1 MNTPTS
7 APSSGEKPRIR
18 VQAGSQRVA
27 APTVRR
33 ARAQYLRDNSS
44 GILTMRRAVTR
55 DGAVSVR
62 MAAERASALAW
73 DFIQNSGWIA
83 GAVDQIITDTIGD
96 ELKLSA
102 RPKLQKLGWSP
113 EEITAWCR
121 LVEDEWYLHVW
132 RPQEYSLNG
141 TRTLAEDLD
150 GVMRYYLAGGE
161 AIGIIDYMGA
171 GLRRRYGLKTG
182 TKVSLV
188 APHRLKRETD
198 EYSGLDQGIFLDENG
213 RPTKYRMI
221 ARKYGQDVD
230 VDVPAWSG
238 SLRHVVHVMDRGDN
252 PDSVRGISVLAPIL
266 KVAAQYDQLAD
277 ATLTTALLQTA
288 FAATIKSPEPSTEA
302 FEAIQSLDDEDSDLA
317 EDLMAV
323 WTNRIDALKENG
335 ISMSDHGKIN
345 HLGPGEE
352 FHMHTAATP
361 GSQYIPFS
369 QNLQREM
376 ARRLGVTFESFA
388 MDHSNANYSSVRMA
402 MSSVWPIVT
411 RRRERVAAPFCQA
424 IYESWLD
431 EKIGTGAIPFKDGY
445 AAFAANREFVCNAE
459 WPGPAQPVADDY
471 KATMA
476 AAKRIELGLSAMEDE
491 AALMGRDASVTR
503 EKIAAEIVDMESKR
517 IPIPFGRSVGGG
529 GPMGAAMPSGG
540 MVQGDN
546 VEAA

>member
-1 MNTPTS
+1 MNTPT
-7 APSSGEKPRIR
+7 EKPRLR
-18 VQAGSQRVA
+18 VKAGSQFVA
-27 APTVRR
+27 APVVKR

-62 MAAERASALAW
+62 ESAERASALAW
-73 DFIQNSGWIA
+73 DFIHNSGWIA
-83 GAVDQIITDTIGD
+83 GAVDQIIVDTIGD

-102 RPKLQKLGWSP
+102 RPKLAKLGWSA

-121 LVEDEWYLHVW
+121 LVEEEWRLHVW

-141 TRTLAEDLD
+141 TATLADHLD
-150 GVMRYYLAGGE
+150 GVVRYYLAGGE
-161 AIGIIDYMGA
+161 AFGVLDFMPIRM
-171 GLRRRYGLKTG
+171 RKKYGLLSG

-188 APHRLKRETD
+188 APHRVKRETD
-198 EYSGLDQGIFLDENG
+198 EYSRLDQGVFLDDQG
-213 RPTKYRMI
+213 RPVRYRTI
-221 ARKYGQDVD
+221 ARKDGQDFD
-230 VDVPAWSG
+230 LDIPAG
-238 SLRHVVHVMDRGDN
+238 NGPLRRVVHVMDRGEN

-288 FAATIKSPEPSTEA
+288 FAATIKSPEPSIDAFQAIEA
-302 FEAIQSLDDEDSDLA
+302 LADDDPDLSADLLD
-317 EDLMAV
+317 V
-323 WTNRIDALKENG
+323 WGNRIDALKEHG

-376 ARRLGVTFESFA
+376 ARRLGITFESFA

-402 MSSVWPIVT
+402 MSSIWPIVT
-411 RRRERVAAPFCQA
+411 RRRERIAAPFCQA
-424 IYESWLD
+424 VYENWLD
-431 EKIGTGAIPFKDGY
+431 EMIGSGRIPFKGGY
-445 AAFAANREFVCNAE
+445 AAFAANRALVCDAE

-471 KATMA
+471 KAVMA
-476 AAKRIELGLSAMEDE
+476 AAKRVELGLSSMEDE

-503 EKIAAEIVDMESKR
+503 EKIAAEIIDMEAKR

-529 GPMGAAMPSGG
+529 GPNGAAMPSGG
-540 MVQGDN
+540 RAAGNDN
-546 VEAA
+546 ADVTEAA

>member
-1 MNTPTS
+1 MKTPIIAGDQS
-7 APSSGEKPRIR
+7 IDKPRIR
-18 VQAGSQRVA
+18 VKAGSQFIA
-27 APTVRR
+27 APPTVRR

-55 DGAVSVR
+55 DGADSVR
-62 MAAERASALAW
+62 VAAERASALAW
-73 DFIQNSGWIA
+73 DFIHNSGWIA

-102 RPKLQKLGWSP
+102 RPLLSKLGWSS
-113 EEITAWCR
+113 EEITAWAR
-121 LVEDEWYLHVW
+121 LVEEEWYLHVW

-150 GVMRYYLAGGE
+150 GVIRYYLAGGE
-161 AIGIIDYMGA
+161 AVGVIDYMPI
-171 GLRRRYGLKTG
+171 GLRKKYGIKSG
-182 TKVSLV
+182 TKVSLI
-188 APHRLKRETD
+188 APHRLKRETN
-198 EYSGLDQGIFLDENG
+198 ENVGLDQGIFHDENG

-221 ARKYGQDVD
+221 GRKLGMDFD
-230 VDVPAWSG
+230 VDVPAWNG
-238 SLRHVVHVMDRGDN
+238 ALRRVVHVMDRGDN

-288 FAATIKSPEPSTEA
+288 FAATIKSPEPSIEA
-302 FEAIQSLDDEDSDLA
+302 FQAIQELEDDDPDLA
-317 EDLMAV
+317 DDLMGV

-411 RRRERVAAPFCQA
+411 RRRERIAAPFCQA

-431 EKIGTGAIPFKDGY
+431 EKIGTGAIPFKSGY
-445 AAFAANREFVCNAE
+445 EAFVANRELVCNAE

-476 AAKRIELGLSAMEDE
+476 AAKRIELGLSATEDE

-503 EKIAAEIVDMESKR
+503 EKIAAEIIDMEAKR
-517 IPIPFGRSVGGG
+517 IPSPYGRSVGGG
-529 GPMGAAMPSGG
+529 GPLGAAMPS
-540 MVQGDN
+540 N
-546 VEAA
+546 ATVEAA

>member
-1 MNTPTS
+1 MKIIDRLLGRNQP
-7 APSSGEKPRIR
+7 
-18 VQAGSQRVA
+18 
-27 APTVRR
+27 APTAKK

-55 DGAVSVR
+55 DGADSVR
-62 MAAERASALAW
+62 VAAERASALAW
-73 DFIQNSGWIA
+73 DFIHNSGWIA

-102 RPKLQKLGWSP
+102 RPKLERLGWTA
-113 EEITAWCR
+113 EEITAWSR
-121 LVEDEWYLHVW
+121 LVEEEWYLHVW

-141 TRTLAEDLD
+141 TSTLAEHLD
-150 GVMRYYLAGGE
+150 GVIRYYLAGGE
-161 AIGIIDYMGA
+161 AIGVIDYMPK
-171 GLRRRYGLKTG
+171 RMQNKYGIKTG

-188 APHRLKRETD
+188 APHRLKRETNEMD
-198 EYSGLDQGIFLDENG
+198 GLDQGIFHDENG
-213 RPTKYRMI
+213 RPVKYRMI
-221 ARKYGQDVD
+221 GRRMGMDYDLD
-230 VDVPAWSG
+230 LPAWNG
-238 SLRHVVHVMDRGDN
+238 ALRNVVHVMDRGDN
-252 PDSVRGISVLAPIL
+252 PDSVRGISVLAPVL

-288 FAATIKSPEPSTEA
+288 FAATIKSPEPSVDA
-302 FEAIQSLDDEDSDLA
+302 FQAIQELEGDDPDLA
-317 EDLMAV
+317 DDLRDV
-323 WTNRIDALKENG
+323 WSGRIEALMENG

-411 RRRERVAAPFCQA
+411 RRRERIAAPFCQA
-424 IYESWLD
+424 IYEAWLD
-431 EKIGTGAIPFKDGY
+431 EKIATKQIPFKGGY
-445 AAFAANREFVCNAE
+445 AAFSANRDLVCHAE

-476 AAKRIELGLSAMEDE
+476 AAKRIELGLSSTEDE

-503 EKIAAEIVDMESKR
+503 EKIAEEIIDMNAKG

-529 GPMGAAMPSGG
+529 GPLGAAMPG
-540 MVQGDN
+540 N
-546 VEAA
+546 ATAEAP